1 MGAGLENVT
10 DESSAIAA
18 FSNITTTTDKEEAIS
33 KLLGICDDA
42 SNIDVDEKI
51 RHTLGNNS
59 DYDNLDNNTNN
70 TGQSPPPS
78 SPLPATTTT
87 TTTTTAATKKSKRT
101 TTTIM
106 TDNAR
111 RTVRKRE
118 TILGALVRKKKLEQR
133 DERSPEADIV
143 REISQTIGAAGARSI
158 PFEVRIKNGSYTVKL
173 PVADADEKIG
183 QQFIPTVTNSRA
195 LVKIARDI
203 WNVVTSGSYQRK
215 TETKSVLEDVNLYL
229 EGGKTYL
236 ILGAPGSGKS
246 TRE

>member
-1 MGAGLENVT
+1 MMAMARDKPDIVLGAGLENVT

-18 FSNITTTTDKEEAIS
+18 FSNSNTAHFNTTDKEEEHVDDNIIHHA
-33 KLLGICDDA
+33 LLC
-42 SNIDVDEKI
+42 
-51 RHTLGNNS
+51 NNNNNNNN
-59 DYDNLDNNTNN
+59 DNE
-70 TGQSPPPS
+70 QPPPPS
-78 SPLPATTTT
+78 SPPPATTTT
-87 TTTTTAATKKSKRT
+87 TTMTKSKP

-143 REISQTIGAAGARSI
+143 REISQTIGAAGARSV
-158 PFEVRIKNGSYTVKL
+158 PFEVRIKNGSYTVKS
-173 PVADADEKIG
+173 PVADAGEKIG

-203 WNVVTSGSYQRK
+203 WDLVTSGSYQRK

>member
-10 DESSAIAA
+10 DESS
-18 FSNITTTTDKEEAIS
+18 TTTTDKEEAIT

-51 RHTLGNNS
+51 RHALGNNS
-59 DYDNLDNNTNN
+59 DYVNLNNN
-70 TGQSPPPS
+70 TGQPPPPS
-78 SPLPATTTT
+78 SLVPATTTT
-87 TTTTTAATKKSKRT
+87 TTTTSATTKSKRT

-203 WNVVTSGSYQRK
+203 WDLVTSGSYQRK